1 MATTPAPKERTP
13 RVNVLLPQEDYDR
26 LTAYCEREGH
36 KKSTLIAKLIREFLE
51 RNVAKVAASRAKAA
65 PRTPAT
71 RAKPPRAKSSRA
83 RR

>member
-1 MATTPAPKERTP
+1 MAKATKTKERAP
-13 RVNVLLPQEDYDR
+13 RVNVLLTPEDFDR
-26 LTAYCEREGH
+26 LTDYCERTGH
-36 KKSTLIAKLIREFLE
+36 KKSTLIATLIREFLE

-71 RAKPPRAKSSRA
+71 RAKPPRTKPSRA